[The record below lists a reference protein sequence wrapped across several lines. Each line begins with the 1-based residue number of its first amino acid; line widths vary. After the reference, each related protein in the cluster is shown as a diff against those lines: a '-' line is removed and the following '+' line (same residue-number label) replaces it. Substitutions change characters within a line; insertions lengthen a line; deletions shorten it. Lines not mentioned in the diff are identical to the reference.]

1 MVDEVIAIWKP
12 KDISSYDVVKQVKL
26 IKKSKQVGHCGT
38 LDPFAEGILVVCIGK
53 YTKNVDDFMN
63 CTKRYKAKIL
73 LGVETDTLDIEGEV
87 IREDY
92 PKNITKHSI
101 KKTLSTFKGSQNQ
114 IPPYF
119 CAKKIHGV
127 KMYKLARKDIFI
139 KRKPNN
145 VYIEDIDFID
155 YSNKIL
161 TLSITCG
168 KGTYIRSLSRDIA
181 YSLGTYGHLIYL
193 ERYQV
198 GDFNKNN
205 SITLKELKYD

>member
-1 MVDEVIAIWKP
+1 MVDEVLSIWKP
-12 KDISSYDVVKQVKL
+12 KDISSFDVVRRVKI

-63 CTKRYKAKIL
+63 CKKHYKAKIL
-73 LGVETDTLDIEGEV
+73 LGSETDTLDIEGEV
-87 IREDY
+87 IRKNSPTNVTED
-92 PKNITKHSI
+92 NII
-101 KKTLSTFKGSQNQ
+101 KTLSTFKGNLNQ

-139 KRKPNN
+139 KRIPSN
-145 VYIEDIDFID
+145 VFVEDISFID
-155 YSNKIL
+155 YSNKVL
-161 TLSITCG
+161 TISISCG
-168 KGTYIRSLSRDIA
+168 KGTYIRSLARDIA
-181 YSLGTYGHLIYL
+181 YSLGTYGHLTYL

-198 GDFNKNN
+198 GDFTKNN
-205 SITLKELKYD
+205 SITLKELKRA